1 MVDKL
6 LQTPLP
12 ILPCAHEVPPSIVAS
27 YPYLAPKHPE
37 AASTFNEISSL
48 VITALKDK
56 AVFRGNYSENSYI
69 QLWDTLIW
77 DTLNFFGTQ
86 LPSLDLE
93 CNRNTVDKYG
103 TGTTASKTRPDF
115 LCWVKGALILR
126 GEEKASASIGA
137 YNELT
142 SKFGQWNALFY
153 GQLPFVFG
161 YATRGCRIQ

>member
-1 MVDKL
+1 M
-6 LQTPLP
+6 
-12 ILPCAHEVPPSIVAS
+12 
-27 YPYLAPKHPE
+27 
-37 AASTFNEISSL
+37 
-48 VITALKDK
+48 
-56 AVFRGNYSENSYI
+56 
-69 QLWDTLIW
+69 IW

-103 TGTTASKTRPDF
+103 TAATTSKTRPDF

-126 GEEKASASIGA
+126 GEEKASIGA

-142 SKFGQWNALFY
+142 SKFGQWNALFF

-161 YATRGCRIQ
+161 YATRGPYFFF